1 MPIINDISI
10 ASETRPT
17 LFSSSRNQKD
27 VSLRKQSLSSD
38 APVAILSGDWAAL
51 PRSVKLWA
59 RKQIELCR
67 PEALHIMDGSL
78 EEDQKLKEELVQSG
92 RLIRLTKYENCFL
105 ARTDP
110 KDVARVESR
119 TVISTPQKLESIPP
133 TAEGVEGRLGKW
145 MSPRDLDAKVQEL
158 FPGCM
163 QGRTMYLVPFSMGP
177 IGGKLSKNGIE
188 LTDSS
193 YVAVSMRV
201 MTRVGSA
208 VLKCIAEDNGSFV
221 KCLHTVGQPLK
232 PGQEDMAWP
241 CNPEKVLVAHKPHS
255 AEIISFGSGYGGNS
269 LLGKKCFA
277 LRIGST
283 LAKKEGWLAEHMLI
297 MGLKRPGQ
305 KDRRYITAAFPSACG
320 KTNLAMLNPS
330 LKGYEATCVGD
341 DIAWLRFD
349 QYGDLRAI
357 NPENGFFGVAPGT
370 SNDTNPVAMQS
381 IMKDTVFTNV
391 ALTDDG
397 GVWWEGMTKEAP
409 SHLID
414 WHGNDWTPD
423 CGRKAAHPNSRFCAP
438 AANCPILDEAWEDP
452 KGVKIEAILF
462 GGRRPEG
469 VPLVTESLNWEHGV
483 FIGASCKSEATA
495 AAEHKGKVIMHDP
508 FSMRPFFGYNFGDYV
523 SHWLSLGKNKR
534 YNLPK
539 IFNVNWFRK
548 GANGQGFLWPGFGE
562 NIRVLDWIFRRCDG
576 ENIAVKSPIGYL
588 PKENSIDLDG
598 LTEKVDMEELFS
610 TPSKFWTEEV
620 AELRQYFSQQVGAS
634 LPQEITS
641 QLDSLEKRFNNE
653 E

>member
-1 MPIINDISI
+1 MPIINDISV
-10 ASETRPT
+10 ATETRPT
-17 LFSSSRNQKD
+17 LFSSRKS
-27 VSLRKQSLSSD
+27 SGTKQSFSD
-38 APVAILSGDWAAL
+38 APVRVVYGDWALL
-51 PRSVKLWA
+51 PRSVKAWA

-67 PEALHIMDGSL
+67 PEGLHIMDGSL
-78 EEDQKLKEELVQSG
+78 SEDATLKNELVKNG
-92 RLIRLTKYENCFL
+92 RLTRLTKYDNCFL

-133 TAEGVEGRLGKW
+133 VADGVKGTLGNW
-145 MSPRDLDAKVQEL
+145 ISPRDLDAKVQEL

-163 QGRTMYLVPFSMGP
+163 QGRIMYLVPFSMGP
-177 IGGKLSKNGIE
+177 TGGPLSKNGVE

-201 MTRVGSA
+201 MTRVGTA
-208 VLKCIAEDNGSFV
+208 VLKCIQDDKDGAFV
-221 KCLHTVGQPLK
+221 KCLHSVGVPLK
-232 PGQEDMAWP
+232 PGQEDMDWP
-241 CNPEKVLVAHKPHS
+241 CNPDKVLVAHKPHS
-255 AEIISFGSGYGGNS
+255 AEIVSFGSGYGGNS

-277 LRIGST
+277 LRLGST

-305 KDRRYITAAFPSACG
+305 KERRYITAAFPSACG

-330 LKGYEATCVGD
+330 LEGYEATCVGD

-349 QYGDLRAI
+349 EHGDLRAI

-409 SHLID
+409 AHLID

-452 KGVKIEAILF
+452 KGVKIDAILF

-469 VPLVTESLNWEHGV
+469 VPLVTEALNWEHGV
-483 FIGASCKSEATA
+483 FVGASCKSEATA
-495 AAEHKGKVIMHDP
+495 AAEHVGKVIMHDP

-534 YNLPK
+534 YTMPK

-548 GANGQGFLWPGFGE
+548 SSKGGFIWPGFGE

-576 ENIAVKSPIGYL
+576 EKDIAVKSPIGFL
-588 PKENSIDLDG
+588 PSENSISLDG
-598 LTEKVDMEELFS
+598 LTEEVDMKELFS
-610 TPSKFWTEEV
+610 TPTKFWTEEV

-634 LPQEITS
+634 LPSEIVE
-641 QLDSLEKRFNNE
+641 QLDQLEERFRLKIE

>member
-1 MPIINDISI
+1 M
-10 ASETRPT
+10 
-17 LFSSSRNQKD
+17 
-27 VSLRKQSLSSD
+27 
-38 APVAILSGDWAAL
+38 
-51 PRSVKLWA
+51 
-59 RKQIELCR
+59 
-67 PEALHIMDGSL
+67 
-78 EEDQKLKEELVQSG
+78 
-92 RLIRLTKYENCFL
+92 

-110 KDVARVESR
+110 KDVARVESK

-133 TAEGVEGRLGKW
+133 VADGVQGRLGNW

-163 QGRTMYLVPFSMGP
+163 QGKLSRILRNASNCFELGVRQYLRYIENIIFRISGRTMYLVPFSMGP
-177 IGGKLSKNGIE
+177 VGGKLSKNGIE

-201 MTRVGSA
+201 MTRVGTE
-208 VLKCIAEDNGSFV
+208 VLKCISEDNGAFV
-221 KCLHTVGQPLK
+221 KCLHSVGQPLK

-241 CNPEKVLVAHKPHS
+241 CNPEKVLVGHKPHS

-283 LAKKEGWLAEHMLI
+283 LAKREGWLAEHMLI

-305 KDRRYITAAFPSACG
+305 KERRYITAAFPSACG

-330 LKGYEATCVGD
+330 LEGYEATCVGD

-349 QYGDLRAI
+349 QHGDLRAI

-370 SNDTNPVAMQS
+370 SEDTNPVAMKS

-397 GVWWEGMTKEAP
+397 GVWWEGMTKELP

-438 AANCPILDEAWEDP
+438 AANCPILDENWEDP

-469 VPLVTESLNWEHGV
+469 VPLVTESLDWE
-483 FIGASCKSEATA
+483 
-495 AAEHKGKVIMHDP
+495 
-508 FSMRPFFGYNFGDYV
+508 
-523 SHWLSLGKNKR
+523 
-534 YNLPK
+534 
-539 IFNVNWFRK
+539 VNIK
-548 GANGQGFLWPGFGE
+548 KY
-562 NIRVLDWIFRRCDG
+562 I
-576 ENIAVKSPIGYL
+576 
-588 PKENSIDLDG
+588 
-598 LTEKVDMEELFS
+598 
-610 TPSKFWTEEV
+610 
-620 AELRQYFSQQVGAS
+620 
-634 LPQEITS
+634 
-641 QLDSLEKRFNNE
+641 
-653 E
+653 